1 MKIHFIIFPIKKYI
15 FQIEKALLE
24 HKSYAYL
31 TKVVNGSE
39 MSERAVAVVQSDPKG
54 ETAEIA
60 VVARNIVP
68 HPKK

>member
-1 MKIHFIIFPIKKYI
+1 MPGNAKT
-15 FQIEKALLE
+15 LLK

-31 TKVVNGSE
+31 TKVVNGTE
-39 MSERAVAVVQSDPKG
+39 MSERAVAVVQPDPKG

-60 VVARNIVP
+60 VVTRNIVP